1 MGPNIK
7 TLIGSA
13 KITLIA
19 SDFSQIDIDYFNGD
33 VDLKIIPIGRNISIF
48 KDIFALLFLILYLK
62 RGAFSSVH
70 SIMPKSGFIAMLASY
85 ILGTHN
91 RLHTF
96 TGQIW
101 VTRKGFFRLFLIKLD
116 QIIAFMATRLLTD
129 SVSQK
134 LFLANNRIGSLDKID
149 VLGLGSIAGVDA
161 CRFSPNDHY
170 KKNIRSQL
178 LIPESS
184 IVFLYVGRLNHDK
197 GISDLL
203 LAFELVRKTFTNVNL
218 LLVGPDEEGYD
229 SKIKNLNLRL
239 ESSITRVNFTD
250 FPERYMA
257 AADIFCLPSY
267 REGFSNVII
276 QSASSGLPS
285 VSSRINGIIDAVVDG
300 RSGFLHEV
308 SDIASMSKAMILLA
322 TNEVLRKECGSFA
335 RKHVIQFFSQERLTL
350 EFKSFY
356 SKLLSI

>member
-101 VTRKGFFRLFLIKLD
+101 VTRKGFFRLFFNKTRSNYCFYGDSLID
-116 QIIAFMATRLLTD
+116 
-129 SVSQK
+129 
-134 LFLANNRIGSLDKID
+134 
-149 VLGLGSIAGVDA
+149 
-161 CRFSPNDHY
+161 
-170 KKNIRSQL
+170 
-178 LIPESS
+178 
-184 IVFLYVGRLNHDK
+184 
-197 GISDLL
+197 
-203 LAFELVRKTFTNVNL
+203 
-218 LLVGPDEEGYD
+218 
-229 SKIKNLNLRL
+229 
-239 ESSITRVNFTD
+239 
-250 FPERYMA
+250 
-257 AADIFCLPSY
+257 
-267 REGFSNVII
+267 
-276 QSASSGLPS
+276 
-285 VSSRINGIIDAVVDG
+285 
-300 RSGFLHEV
+300 
-308 SDIASMSKAMILLA
+308 
-322 TNEVLRKECGSFA
+322 
-335 RKHVIQFFSQERLTL
+335 
-350 EFKSFY
+350 
-356 SKLLSI
+356 